1 MARAAKSRI
10 IVEAE
15 GDPGVWSE
23 VKNGFSKVPDAE
35 KWVAENISFGE
46 SLRVAK
52 VSGVFKKT
60 AQVVKR

>member
-15 GDPGVWSE
+15 GDSGVWSE
-23 VKNGFSKVPDAE
+23 VKNGFSTIPEAE
-35 KWVAENISFGE
+35 VWVLENISFGE
-46 SLRVAK
+46 SLRVTK

-60 AQVVKR
+60 TQVTKR